1 MSKKTQNKETMNPSI
16 LTEKDLKKIKL
27 TINDGKD
34 TTCYCA
40 FTNDLKDD
48 PKKKIYLM
56 KEINSHGRKQ
66 GLEIYQTT
74 HGGENVWF
82 MLKPIIQ
89 IDKKTG
95 QKWEW
100 LEIEV
105 GCDMFS
111 FMKTEIPNIS
121 VGIDFETKT
130 FEDEENGESHSK
142 ELLIE
147 LIKSMIKYSTD
158 YIGNPT
164 YIK

>member
-1 MSKKTQNKETMNPSI
+1 MTKSKTQTINPSI

-34 TTCYCA
+34 TTCYLK

-56 KEINSHGRKQ
+56 KIINSHGRKQ

-74 HGGENVWF
+74 HGGESVWF
-82 MLKPIIQ
+82 MLRPIVEIN
-89 IDKKTG
+89 KKTK
-95 QKWEW
+95 QVFEW

-111 FMKTEIPNIS
+111 FMKTTIPNIS

-130 FEDEENGESHSK
+130 FEDEKNGKSDNK
-142 ELLIE
+142 KLLID
-147 LIKSMIKYSTD
+147 LIKSMIKYSAD

>member
-1 MSKKTQNKETMNPSI
+1 MKKSQNETISI
-16 LTEKDLKKIKL
+16 LTEKDLKQIKL

-34 TTCYCA
+34 TTCYLK

-56 KEINSHGRKQ
+56 KEINSAGRKM

-74 HGGENVWF
+74 HGGEGVHVI
-82 MLKPIIQ
+82 LKPV
-89 IDKKTG
+89 DEG
-95 QKWEW
+95 
-100 LEIEV
+100 LEIIV
-105 GCDMFS
+105 GCDMFD
-111 FMKTEIPNIS
+111 MLTTTIPNWS
-121 VGIDFETKT
+121 
-130 FEDEENGESHSK
+130 ESEGGK
-142 ELLIE
+142 DLLID

>member
-1 MSKKTQNKETMNPSI
+1 MKKSQKEINPSI

-34 TTCYCA
+34 TTCYCV

-56 KEINSHGRKQ
+56 KIINSHGRKQ

-74 HGGENVWF
+74 HGGESVWF
-82 MLKPIIQ
+82 MLRPIVEIN
-89 IDKKTG
+89 KKTK
-95 QKWEW
+95 QVFEW

-111 FMKTEIPNIS
+111 FMKTTIPNIS

-130 FEDEENGESHSK
+130 FEDEKNGKSDNK

-147 LIKSMIKYSTD
+147 LIKSMIKYSAD

>member
-1 MSKKTQNKETMNPSI
+1 MKKSQNETISI
-16 LTEKDLKKIKL
+16 LTEKDLKQIKL

-34 TTCYCA
+34 TTCYLK

-56 KEINSHGRKQ
+56 KEINSAGRKM

-74 HGGENVWF
+74 HGGEGVHVI
-82 MLKPIIQ
+82 LKPV
-89 IDKKTG
+89 DEG
-95 QKWEW
+95 
-100 LEIEV
+100 LEIIV
-105 GCDMFS
+105 GCDMFD
-111 FMKTEIPNIS
+111 MLTTTIPNWS
-121 VGIDFETKT
+121 
-130 FEDEENGESHSK
+130 ESDGGK
-142 ELLIE
+142 DLLID